1 MKEIKVDV
9 PFFTFY
15 AYTKNQITIVCPS
28 CNFKIKIDTTPYKAV
43 NQALEVKCICGE
55 AFNCVIEYI
64 KCYRQ
69 KEIFRESISAKR
81 HKSGVSGRNPVIST
95 TCV

>member
-1 MKEIKVDV
+1 MKEIKVNAL
-9 PFFTFY
+9 FFTFY
-15 AYTKNQITIVCPS
+15 AYNKNQTTIVCPS
-28 CNFKIKIDTTPYKAV
+28 CNFKKKIDATPYKAV
-43 NQALEVKCICGE
+43 NRALKVKCICGE
-55 AFNCVIEYI
+55 AFKCVIEFI